1 MKITKT
7 QLKKI
12 IKEELE
18 EAMLT
23 LEMFDTGSAG
33 DEVGGSSLE
42 DKKKQCAASGGR
54 WIEGEKDEFGKPVG
68 GYCDQ

>member
-1 MKITKT
+1 MKITKQ
-7 QLKKI
+7 QLKQI

-33 DEVGGSSLE
+33 DESGGSSLE
-42 DKKKQCAASGGR
+42 DKKKQCAATKGR
-54 WIEGEKDEFGKPVG
+54 WVEGEKDEFGKPVG
-68 GYCDQ
+68 GYCDK